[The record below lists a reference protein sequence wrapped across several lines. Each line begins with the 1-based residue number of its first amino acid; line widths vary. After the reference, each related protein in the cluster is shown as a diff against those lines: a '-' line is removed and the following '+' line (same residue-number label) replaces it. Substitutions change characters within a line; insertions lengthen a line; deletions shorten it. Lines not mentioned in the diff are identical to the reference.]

1 MKTNVFPFNGKINE
15 VKMYIHYDNLAF
27 FFFGLKR
34 NIPALRSAIEVGFRL
49 IIN

>member
-1 MKTNVFPFNGKINE
+1 MKTNVFPFNRKINE
-15 VKMYIHYDNLAF
+15 VKMYIHYDNLA